1 MTDIVEEPD
10 QKWTESAIEDLL
22 VERFSPPEYVC
33 VSQVRDA
40 TGTAQ
45 QRTADAIAIGCWAS
59 KGLEIHG
66 FEVKARRGAWLD
78 ELKKPEKA
86 DRIARMCD
94 RWFVVAP
101 PDVVKK
107 DEVPAGWGFIAVR
120 GAGKLITVKP
130 APLIEHA
137 DIKTMSRALAVSM
150 IRNIL
155 EKKRKPEEAI
165 RQKAFAEGR
174 DAGLREAKE
183 QGLFDE
189 KQAERRLEDLQ
200 RVVKAFETTSGIQIR
215 CWDAGRVGDDIAAVA
230 KLLPHR
236 GKYANV
242 VDNTISQLESAKQA
256 MVAARD
262 ALTKSDFNLDTAAAA
277 KVGSGE

>member
-10 QKWTESAIEDLL
+10 RKWTESAIEDLL

-40 TGTAQ
+40 TGSAQ

-137 DIKTMSRALAVSM
+137 DIKMMSRALAVSM

-155 EKKRKPEEAI
+155 EKKRKPDLEI
-165 RQKAFAEGR
+165 RSAAFEEGR
-174 DAGLREAKE
+174 KAGVLQAK
-183 QGLFDE
+183 QGHEYAE
-189 KQAERRLEDLQ
+189 KRAALELEKLQQDVRTFESKSGLQVRR
-200 RVVKAFETTSGIQIR
+200 
-215 CWDAGRVGDDIAAVA
+215 WDAGSVGEDVAAVA

-236 GKYANV
+236 GRYANV
-242 VDNTISQLESAKQA
+242 LDATISQLEDAKRA
-256 MVAARD
+256 MIAARD